1 MSLEDMR
8 LTRACQREVIR
19 RYVDS
24 NRMEIKVVNGVCYL
38 NGEIRGVR
46 GINVDLESEIEMIE
60 RLIRALPGIRDVVNY
75 LKPALF

>member
-1 MSLEDMR
+1 MSIEDMR

-38 NGEIRGVR
+38 NGEIGGVR

-60 RLIRALPGIRDVVNY
+60 RLLRSLPGIKDVVNY
-75 LKPALF
+75 LKPVMY